1 MFGYIKA
8 CKSEMKIKEY
18 ETYRAVYCSLCREMG
33 KRYGLITRLSLSY
46 DLTFL
51 ALLSVGLSTADAEF
65 KKGRCVCNPLKK
77 CKFCNVGNSYRLPAA
92 ASVMMVYYKAADDC
106 DDEKGFLRLRGLLL
120 KWLYSSANKK
130 AARDYPQIAK
140 LCTDYMSAQRNT
152 EAQKIAEPDLA
163 ADPTAQFLSSL
174 FALLS
179 GDISQK
185 RVLERLGYCL
195 GRWLYLIDALDDRE
209 KDSKKGAYNPF
220 ILMESEDIEATN
232 ERIMRSI
239 IFSESEAQA
248 AFELLEPFR
257 MKSVT
262 SNILYLGLKQSRENL
277 GAKSK

>member
-33 KRYGLITRLSLSY
+33 RRYGVLTRLALSY

-51 ALLSVGLSTADAEF
+51 ALLSVGLSDADAEF
-65 KKGRCVCNPLKK
+65 KNGRCVCNPLKK
-77 CKFCNVGNSYRLPAA
+77 CKFCNVGNAYALPAA
-92 ASVMMVYYKAADDC
+92 ASVMMVYHKAADDFY
-106 DDEKGFLRLRGLLL
+106 DEKGFSRLRGLFL
-120 KWLYSSANKK
+120 KLLYSRANKK
-130 AARDYPQIAK
+130 AARDYPDVAL
-140 LCTDYMSAQRNT
+140 LCAEYISAQRRVE
-152 EAQKIAEPDLA
+152 EAKTAEPDLA

-174 FALLS
+174 FSLLANNA
-179 GDISQK
+179 SQK
-185 RVLERLGYCL
+185 RVLGRLGYCL
-195 GRWLYLIDALDDRE
+195 GRWLYLIDALDDSR
-209 KDSKKGAYNPF
+209 KDEQKGAYNPF
-220 ILMESEDIEATN
+220 VLMKKEDDTS

-277 GAKSK
+277 GAKNK